1 MTVTTATTP
10 TNTSLLLKAL
20 DRALTAQQP
29 LAAAHVALMRR
40 RRPDATPGQVI
51 ASLERQ
57 YISSLSASGAAV
69 GATAAVPGVGTATA
83 VALTAGETLTAIE
96 QGVLLALAI
105 AEVHDIR
112 IDDIE
117 RRRTLVLAMMLG
129 ESGPKLVQKMAGR
142 TGAHLGRKVTNS
154 IPIETIRAINK
165 VLGHNFVTRYG
176 TKQGI
181 VVIGRIAP
189 SGSAPRSAELAT
201 ASWPGESP
209 REPVPPSVPPLAPG
223 FAPHPH
229 PAGRP
234 PQASRWPSSRRRSP
248 APRAADSHHCRS
260 RRAPPLN
267 EAGRPRD

>member
-189 SGSAPRSAELAT
+189 LGIGAAI
-201 ASWPGESP
+201 G
-209 REPVPPSVPPLAPG
+209 G
-223 FAPHPH
+223 
-229 PAGRP
+229 AGNGLMAWGVTKGAR
-234 PQASRWPSSRRRSP
+234 AAFGP
-248 APRAADSHHCRS
+248 APRAWIRATPAPS
-260 RRAPPLN
+260 RAT
-267 EAGRPRD
+267 ASGFAMAVV